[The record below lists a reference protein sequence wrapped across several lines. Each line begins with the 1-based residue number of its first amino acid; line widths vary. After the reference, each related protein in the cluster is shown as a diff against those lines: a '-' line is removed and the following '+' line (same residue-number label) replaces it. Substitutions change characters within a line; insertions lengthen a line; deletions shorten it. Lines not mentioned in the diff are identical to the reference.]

1 MFKNLRARKE
11 EGFTLIEL
19 LITVVILAVLMG
31 IAIPIYVNNKTS
43 ANSAAAKSEVHMI
56 SVAISGGIGT
66 GDLSNVAPV
75 SGVAQAATGAMT
87 TGATALT
94 AGSVIYYQGGAQGT
108 NTAVVW
114 VNKPAGTFC
123 VSEGGWS
130 ATELLPVAQTV
141 TSGTK
146 IIASACATA

>member
-31 IAIPIYVNNKTS
+31 IAIPIYVNNKSS
-43 ANSAAAKSEVHMI
+43 ADSAAAKSEVHEV

-75 SGVAQAATGAMT
+75 SGVASAALAPMILGL
-87 TGATALT
+87 TALT
-94 AGSVIYYQGGAQGT
+94 TGSVIYYQGAAQSI
-108 NTAVVW
+108 NTAVVF
-114 VNKPAGTFC
+114 VNKTTGQFC
-123 VSEGGWS
+123 VSEGGWT
-130 ATELLPVAQTV
+130 ATDTLAVSKTNTGAM
-141 TSGTK
+141 
-146 IIASACATA
+146 ITANVCTTF

>member
-75 SGVAQAATGAMT
+75 SGVAQPAIAPMILGGA
-87 TGATALT
+87 ALT
-94 AGSVIYYQGGAQGT
+94 TGSVIYYQGAAQGT

-114 VNKPAGTFC
+114 VNKTTGQFC
-123 VSEGGWS
+123 VSEGGWN
-130 ATELLPVAQTV
+130 ATDLLPVGQTV
-141 TSGTK
+141 TV
-146 IIASACATA
+146 ASVITASVCVAA